1 MYAAQYGI
9 TLPADYDMGVIRERV
24 AASGHLL
31 DDRAGLAL
39 KAYLVR
45 ERGVYGSPVN
55 QYAPFYLWQ
64 DTGAMGR
71 FLLGGGG
78 FQNIVRDFGR
88 PAVRHWT
95 GAAVVAGPARGT
107 PPRTASRRLTPIP
120 ADLGPD
126 PDGLALGRL
135 LEAETEALREL
146 ARHPAVH
153 TAALAVD
160 PHHWTLLRFVLRTDA
175 APEADDG
182 SGDSTERYEVL
193 HLSAPQLSAL
203 PAGLV

>member
-1 MYAAQYGI
+1 MYAAQYEI
-9 TLPADYDMGVIRERV
+9 TLPADHDMGTIRKRV
-24 AASGHLL
+24 AATGHLL

-45 ERGVYGSPVN
+45 ERGVNGSPVN

-64 DTGAMGR
+64 DTGAMGH

-95 GAAVVAGPARGT
+95 GAAVTAGPARGT
-107 PPRTASRRLTPIP
+107 LPRTATRRLTPLP
-120 ADLGPD
+120 AGLGPD

-135 LEAETEALREL
+135 LAEETAALREL

-160 PHHWTLLRFVLRTDA
+160 PHHWQLLRLVLGTDPVPA
-175 APEADDG
+175 SEHDG
-182 SGDSTERYEVL
+182 TDRYEVL
-193 HLSAPQLSAL
+193 HLSAPHLTEL
-203 PAGLV
+203 PEGHPW